1 MLSGGGSG
9 GALVSSGGALGAQS
23 AEDPLMT
30 DKQSLCIDILVG
42 GYVNSFV
49 DFFYLTHR
57 AEEDSNTAAAA
68 AAAGGSAGAPHPPPI
83 PDSKLSLIQHHLT
96 SAERAHRR
104 GDSEQVY
111 ASYEALAHD
120 FHAAQDYKTSIYFYE
135 VSERADLIPR
145 RAATAHRRG
154 TASFAVQVCR
164 CFNERSKLTDSRF
177 VCTASVAV
185 ASFAAR

>member
-1 MLSGGGSG
+1 
-9 GALVSSGGALGAQS
+9 
-23 AEDPLMT
+23 MT

-57 AEEDSNTAAAA
+57 AEEDATAAAA
-68 AAAGGSAGAPHPPPI
+68 AANGGSGASASSSSTAHPPPI
-83 PDSKLSLIQHHLT
+83 PDSKLSTIQHHLT

-135 VSERADLIPR
+135 VS
-145 RAATAHRRG
+145 RAAGPSIPQCSSAVDVSRALREVGSSG
-154 TASFAVQVCR
+154 TILFAGKRTFLVILLLTLCTYVFCHFSFV
-164 CFNERSKLTDSRF
+164 LLL
-177 VCTASVAV
+177 
-185 ASFAAR
+185 